1 MAPPAPATIC
11 LIDDEPSFVRA
22 LARLLQRDGY
32 HVDTAANGAQALA
45 QLQAQPYDV
54 ILCDLQMPG
63 LDGTALYTRLRQQ
76 APALCQ
82 RMIFLTGDTLGGAST
97 AFLTQCS
104 QPCLYKPCT
113 AAEVRGLIPAGAGRR
128 RGPQRRL
135 VTSRRPPRCL
145 CPLVERRWDPRV
157 HFPLEGLSR
166 PGA

>member
-1 MAPPAPATIC
+1 MAPPAPVTIC
-11 LIDDEPSFVRA
+11 LIDDEPSIVRA

-63 LDGTALYTRLRQQ
+63 LDGPALYTRLRQQ

-113 AAEVRGLIPAGAGRR
+113 AAEVRSLIQQVLGAAAA
-128 RGPQRRL
+128 
-135 VTSRRPPRCL
+135 TSDVSSRSATLPGASPPR
-145 CPLVERRWDPRV
+145 
-157 HFPLEGLSR
+157 
-166 PGA
+166 